1 MTTAPTAPQP
11 PARARKPRTAPKRK
25 TPKPKPKVRLPGRA
39 REEGDNP
46 GTGHWRTYFLE
57 HLIETS
63 NITAA
68 ARYAKTVPSRVY
80 RTRKRDPAFAAAWDA
95 ALAEGYRNL
104 EMDLLAYLRSPNP
117 DRKMDVASAIRL
129 LTLHRQSVA
138 RSRAA
143 EDEEQSEQEVLESID
158 AMIEEVRQRA
168 AAATDADE
176 LGGADEL
183 GDADEFG
190 PDGYGDEQA

>member
-11 PARARKPRTAPKRK
+11 PARARKPRTAKQRK
-25 TPKPKPKVRLPGRA
+25 APKPKPKVRLPGRA

-63 NITAA
+63 NITASA
-68 ARYAKTVPSRVY
+68 LYAKTVPSRVY
-80 RTRKRDPAFAAAWDA
+80 RTRKQDPAFAAAWDA
-95 ALAEGYRNL
+95 ALVEGYRNL
-104 EMDLLAYLRSPNP
+104 EMDLLAYLRSPSP
-117 DRKMDVASAIRL
+117 DRKLDVASAIRL

-143 EDEEQSEQEVLESID
+143 EDVQSEQEVLDSID
-158 AMIEEVRQRA
+158 AMIEEMRQRSEA
-168 AAATDADE
+168 NTALLASED
-176 LGGADEL
+176 GGDDYANEA
-183 GDADEFG
+183 G
-190 PDGYGDEQA
+190 